1 MTYSLPMNDVTHGQ
15 GALPDTTPAKSGRR
29 GKLHGAAVESVRQLI
44 LTGELPPG
52 MRLKETL
59 LSEQIGVSRTPIREA
74 FRTLAAEGLVELL
87 PNRSVVVAP
96 LDANGIED
104 LYLVFGTLE
113 GLAGELACSRIT
125 PEEIKEIGKLLSEMA
140 ALHEA
145 GQRTPYMQANHRIH
159 QRVVEIANNP
169 VLSTLW
175 QSLVPRVERARALAN
190 LDSHRW
196 TAALHEHF
204 KMFAALAARDGPL
217 LVRLTREH
225 FHNGLPTIKDAP
237 DNQP

>member
-1 MTYSLPMNDVTHGQ
+1 MNDVTHGE
-15 GALPDTTPAKSGRR
+15 GTLSDNMPAKSGRR
-29 GKLHGAAVESVRQLI
+29 GKLHGEAVGSLRKLI

-52 MRLKETL
+52 MRLKENL

-74 FRTLAAEGLVELL
+74 FRTLAAEGLIELL
-87 PNRSVVVAP
+87 PNRSVLVAP

-125 PEEIKEIGKLLSEMA
+125 PEEITEIGRLLSEMA

-145 GQRTPYMQANHRIH
+145 GQRAPYMHANHRIH
-159 QRVVEIANNP
+159 ERVVEIANNP

-175 QSLVPRVERARALAN
+175 QSLVPRVERARGLAN
-190 LDSHRW
+190 LDNNRW

-217 LVRLTREH
+217 LARLTREH
-225 FHNGLPTIKDAP
+225 FQNGLPTIKDATE
-237 DNQP
+237 DQP

>member
-1 MTYSLPMNDVTHGQ
+1 MTHSEDALSDNLPV
-15 GALPDTTPAKSGRR
+15 KSGRR
-29 GKLHGAAVESVRQLI
+29 GKLHGAAVERLRKLI

-52 MRLKETL
+52 MRLKENL

-74 FRTLAAEGLVELL
+74 FRTLAAEGLVELM
-87 PNRSVVVAP
+87 PNRSVLVAP

-125 PEEIKEIGKLLSEMA
+125 AEEITEIGKLLTEMA

-145 GQRTPYMQANHRIH
+145 GKRTLYMQVNHRIH
-159 QRVVEIANNP
+159 ERVVEIANNP
-169 VLSTLW
+169 VLSSLW
-175 QSLVPRVERARALAN
+175 QSLLPRVERARALAN
-190 LDSHRW
+190 LNSDRW

-204 KMFAALAARDGPL
+204 KMFAALAARDAPL
-217 LVRLTREH
+217 LARLTREH
-225 FHNGLPTIKDAP
+225 FQNGLPRIKDASEH
-237 DNQP
+237 